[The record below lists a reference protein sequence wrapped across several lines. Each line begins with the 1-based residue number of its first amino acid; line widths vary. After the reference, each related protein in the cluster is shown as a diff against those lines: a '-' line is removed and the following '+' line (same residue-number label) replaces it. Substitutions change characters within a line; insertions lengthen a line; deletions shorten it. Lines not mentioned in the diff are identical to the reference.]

1 MARVTAA
8 IVLAAGLSR
17 RMGRPKLLL
26 ELEGRPIIRHA
37 VERVFSSG
45 ILQVLVVTGP
55 EHEDLARA
63 LHGLPVRFVVNET
76 PEAGQGS
83 SVSAGVRALPAGTT
97 AVLIALGD
105 QPGVPAEV
113 IPALLDA
120 LKLAGKTVAAPRYA
134 DGLGNPVLFAASVLP
149 ELLALSGDRGA
160 RAVVERDPSRLA
172 VVEIASPMPRDID
185 TPEDYER
192 LSASTINIKL
202 TGRGKLRGL

>member
-1 MARVTAA
+1 MTAA
-8 IVLAAGLSR
+8 IVLAAGLSL

-37 VERVFSSG
+37 VERVISAG
-45 ILQVLVVTGP
+45 IRPVFVVAGP
-55 EHEDLARA
+55 EHERLARA
-63 LHGLPVRFVVNET
+63 LEGLPVRFVVNPT

-83 SVSAGVRALPAGTT
+83 SVSVGVRSLPAGTT

-113 IPALLDA
+113 IPALLEA
-120 LKLAGKTVAAPRYA
+120 LKMPGKTIAAPRYA

-149 ELLALSGDRGA
+149 ELLALPGDRGA

-172 VVEIASPMPRDID
+172 VVDIPSSMPRDID
-185 TPEDYER
+185 TPEDYES
-192 LSASTINIKL
+192 LSAPDNPT
-202 TGRGKLRGL
+202 